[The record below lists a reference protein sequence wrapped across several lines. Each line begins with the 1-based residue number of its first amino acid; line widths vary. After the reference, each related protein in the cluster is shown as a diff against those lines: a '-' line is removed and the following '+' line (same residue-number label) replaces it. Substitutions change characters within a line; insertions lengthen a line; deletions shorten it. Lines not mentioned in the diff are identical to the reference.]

1 MGIRRLFIAES
12 KGTRKKDSALSSGVL
27 DFCTP
32 NKRLV
37 RKRSRATQSSF
48 PDREKGYE
56 NIPFFIS
63 GQRHVTR
70 QTNSDKKLP
79 AEQLLFV
86 YFPSRSYLTSREATQ
101 SRFLFLF
108 SNGNSF
114 IQRRMKIKS
123 HSRTT
128 FLRFVQGLLLSG
140 KWRKATQSEASKNQ
154 SNLSFMGGRFRCT
167 KEYSRSSTVRYGNA
181 TS

>member
-70 QTNSDKKLP
+70 QTNSDKKTACGTAFVCVFPIKELFDKSRSN
-79 AEQLLFV
+79 AIQILIFIFQRQFV
-86 YFPSRSYLTSREATQ
+86 YTKADEDKKSFAND
-101 SRFLFLF
+101 F
-108 SNGNSF
+108 SSF
-114 IQRRMKIKS
+114 RPRVAAIGKVEKS
-123 HSRTT
+123 DAIRG
-128 FLRFVQGLLLSG
+128 FE
-140 KWRKATQSEASKNQ
+140 KSE
-154 SNLSFMGGRFRCT
+154 
-167 KEYSRSSTVRYGNA
+167 
-181 TS
+181 

>member
-86 YFPSRSYLTSREATQ
+86 YIIRKSKCSTDFKRNDFLKKNEAYPLGALRSLKFAYRKLRIS
-101 SRFLFLF
+101 LFVELA
-108 SNGNSF
+108 
-114 IQRRMKIKS
+114 
-123 HSRTT
+123 
-128 FLRFVQGLLLSG
+128 V
-140 KWRKATQSEASKNQ
+140 
-154 SNLSFMGGRFRCT
+154 
-167 KEYSRSSTVRYGNA
+167 
-181 TS
+181 

>member
-27 DFCTP
+27 AFCTP

-56 NIPFFIS
+56 NIPFSFPDS
-63 GQRHVTR
+63 DMSHVTR

-140 KWRKATQSEASKNQ
+140 KRRKATQSEASKNQ
-154 SNLSFMGGRFRCT
+154 SNLSFTGKFFYRR
-167 KEYSRSSTVRYGNA
+167 KLPL
-181 TS
+181 

>member
-56 NIPFFIS
+56 NIPFSFPD
-63 GQRHVTR
+63 
-70 QTNSDKKLP
+70 SDMSHGKRTAIKTACGTAFVCVFP
-79 AEQLLFV
+79 IKELFDK
-86 YFPSRSYLTSREATQ
+86 SRSNAIQILI
-101 SRFLFLF
+101 LF

-140 KWRKATQSEASKNQ
+140 KWRKATQSEASKIRVIFPLREF
-154 SNLSFMGGRFRCT
+154 LS
-167 KEYSRSSTVRYGNA
+167 S
-181 TS
+181 